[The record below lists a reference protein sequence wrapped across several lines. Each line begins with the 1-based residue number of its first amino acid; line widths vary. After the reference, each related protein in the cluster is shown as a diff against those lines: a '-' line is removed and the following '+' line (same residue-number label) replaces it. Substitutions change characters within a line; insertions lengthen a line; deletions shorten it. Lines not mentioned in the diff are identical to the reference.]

1 MEKPGGV
8 VWGRIFVSCK
18 KEKHYNRELILDQ
31 HALVYVLAGT
41 LEVSYADQTHRF
53 EPGTTL
59 LIPRNQPGRMAK
71 LPSENEPFRSLSI
84 LFPESLLKKF
94 YSVRG
99 ENPAEG
105 KRKEGLVLEKHPLL
119 ESLFGSLVPYF
130 EMRDELPPD
139 LAEIRIAECLTVL
152 DACNSEVKRVL
163 SAFDEP
169 GKVNLADFMEQHFL
183 YNLPLEKF
191 GYLTGRSLTTFKKD
205 FQKVFQTTPGR
216 WLTRKRLEH
225 AHYQIS
231 VNNRKPAEIF
241 IEVGFEN
248 LSHFSFAF
256 KKHFGYNP
264 TDAQQFKSAAISHA
278 TSNSLRS

>member
-1 MEKPGGV
+1 MERPGGV
-8 VWGRIFVSCK
+8 IKGRIFVSCK
-18 KEKHYNRELILDQ
+18 KEKHYSRELTLDQ
-31 HALVYVLAGT
+31 HALVYVFAGT
-41 LEVSYADQTHRF
+41 LELSYADQTHRYS
-53 EPGTTL
+53 PGTTL
-59 LIPRNQPGRMAK
+59 LIPRNELGRMSK
-71 LPSENEPFRSLSI
+71 LPANDEPFRSLSI
-84 LFPESLLKKF
+84 LFPESLLRKF
-94 YSVRG
+94 YTAPRL
-99 ENPAEG
+99 NPAEG
-105 KRKEGLVLEKHPLL
+105 KWRGLLVLDKHPLL
-119 ESLFGSLVPYF
+119 ESLFRSLVPYF

-139 LAEIRIAECLTVL
+139 LAEIKIAECLTVL
-152 DACNSEVKRVL
+152 DTCNPEVRRVL

-205 FQKVFQTTPGR
+205 FRKVFQTTPGR

-225 AHYQIS
+225 AHYQIA

-241 IEVGFEN
+241 IEAGFEN

-264 TDAQQFKSAAISHA
+264 TEVQQYKSHQIIP
-278 TSNSLRS
+278 

>member
-1 MEKPGGV
+1 MERPGGV
-8 VWGRIFVSCK
+8 IKGRIFVSCK
-18 KEKHYNRELILDQ
+18 KEKHYSRELTLEQ
-31 HALVYVLAGT
+31 HALVYVFAGT
-41 LEVSYADQTHRF
+41 LELSYADQTHRYA
-53 EPGTTL
+53 PGTTL
-59 LIPRNQPGRMAK
+59 LIPRNELGRIAK
-71 LPSENEPFRSLSI
+71 LPANDEPFRSLSI
-84 LFPESLLKKF
+84 LFPESLLRKF
-94 YSVRG
+94 YSVRK

-105 KRKEGLVLEKHPLL
+105 KWRGLLALDKHPLL
-119 ESLFGSLVPYF
+119 ESLFRSLVPYF

-139 LAEIRIAECLTVL
+139 LAEIKIAECLTVL
-152 DACNSEVKRVL
+152 DACNPEVRRVL

-225 AHYQIS
+225 AHYQIA

-241 IEVGFEN
+241 IEAGFEN
-248 LSHFSFAF
+248 LSHFSYAF

-264 TDAQQFKSAAISHA
+264 TEVQQYKFHQIIP
-278 TSNSLRS
+278 